1 MAKTFNGNIWG
12 RIGDVALRE
21 EMLRR
26 ERNEKTLN
34 TLADAAKFF
43 EKTNANR
50 KLKRDWQDYFRNR
63 ANSDIGDAEDVD
75 NALLLESLVND
86 GNGGGIF
93 DVGEVPEREE
103 ASIWDPSMIADGY
116 SIGDDDAEF
125 MANFD
130 PATASPEEIRR
141 AQEIIGTDPDGVW
154 GPKSRLA
161 LKNWRG

>member
-63 ANSDIGDAEDVD
+63 ANSDIWAAEDVD
-75 NALLLESLVND
+75 
-86 GNGGGIF
+86 NGGGIF

-103 ASIWDPSMIADGY
+103 ASIWDPSMIAYGY
-116 SIGDDDAEF
+116 SVGNDDAEF